1 MFADKFKTSKKVE
14 LAKEIK
20 IYVSKHY
27 DMNAFNKIESLC
39 NELDFA
45 RNSAISVGE
54 LDKSADSMNKAKN
67 TIVDYLRLLTAIKQR
82 MSFGNDELS
91 VKVCF
96 SWRDVLKD
104 SNYSSYHFAHEY
116 YNNLFNLAVCLVN
129 LGKSVSFKSDD
140 IEIKAAIKNF
150 NQAAWLFDKI
160 KQEASAQIPAKELMP
175 DLSSAYLTYCNNFA
189 IAQSQA
195 LIFEI
200 SGRKG
205 MSNELQA
212 QLSRGIYDFLT
223 QCLNF
228 TNEGLK
234 SYSDNLLRTYLNNR
248 RYWYFALG
256 LLKMREHQNEE
267 FKSKAIG
274 YGKMIAYTSLA
285 KDALVAGAKDMKD
298 VSKLIN
304 LEDYSNKLKEVE
316 NDITVM
322 REKNRKIYYDG
333 EPNPSTLPKIEKKMM
348 ANPVQFSEDLTSTTQ
363 YNDLLKE
370 LVPKEIKASIDQYK
384 EKILEYVSGK
394 LSSYENECKIDKFL
408 LDLGLPGN
416 LESALCQDQLSDYL
430 WKRIN
435 EVQQK
440 GGSMYLNSL
449 LSNNDSIKEETKKK
463 LNNINIIL
471 LDEENQDNQFRQMYG
486 NRWTR
491 EPSNKLNFTYLG
503 AINQI
508 AGKIEA
514 AGKCDEGIK
523 EAIKENQKYYEL
535 LGLNKAALEKKIPV
549 KVEGDQLKEVQE
561 AKDLKNA
568 LETLEKLKQENR
580 AAVENVFNNLN
591 DENVIPYFL
600 DFKRKQSSE
609 SNFMKE
615 QFEKYDKLLAEVAK
629 FDQPIAE
636 IKKAITEKNAIFLKI
651 REIKLKPKPENEKFF
666 KDLDD
671 YCTSFNEKL
680 NNIYQGNNFYNGL
693 NNKIDELYGNVSDY
707 ILSRDLEKN
716 DLLKSQKG
724 GYIGQ
729 TIDFTKQSN
738 QGSKL

>member
-67 TIVDYLRLLTAIKQR
+67 TIVDYLRLLIAIKQR
-82 MSFGNDELS
+82 MSFGNDDLS

-150 NQAAWLFDKI
+150 NQAAWIFDKI

-175 DLSSAYLTYCNNFA
+175 DLSSSYLTYCNNFA

-228 TNEGLK
+228 TNDGLK

-256 LLKMREHQNEE
+256 LLKMREHQSEE
-267 FKSKAIG
+267 FKAKAIG

-298 VSKLIN
+298 VAKLIN
-304 LEDYSNKLKEVE
+304 LEDYSNKMKEVE
-316 NDITVM
+316 NEITVM
-322 REKNRKIYYDG
+322 REKNRK
-333 EPNPSTLPKIEKKMM
+333 N
-348 ANPVQFSEDLTSTTQ
+348 
-363 YNDLLKE
+363 LL
-370 LVPKEIKASIDQYK
+370 
-384 EKILEYVSGK
+384 
-394 LSSYENECKIDKFL
+394 
-408 LDLGLPGN
+408 
-416 LESALCQDQLSDYL
+416 
-430 WKRIN
+430 
-435 EVQQK
+435 
-440 GGSMYLNSL
+440 
-449 LSNNDSIKEETKKK
+449 
-463 LNNINIIL
+463 
-471 LDEENQDNQFRQMYG
+471 
-486 NRWTR
+486 
-491 EPSNKLNFTYLG
+491 
-503 AINQI
+503 
-508 AGKIEA
+508 
-514 AGKCDEGIK
+514 
-523 EAIKENQKYYEL
+523 
-535 LGLNKAALEKKIPV
+535 
-549 KVEGDQLKEVQE
+549 
-561 AKDLKNA
+561 
-568 LETLEKLKQENR
+568 
-580 AAVENVFNNLN
+580 
-591 DENVIPYFL
+591 
-600 DFKRKQSSE
+600 
-609 SNFMKE
+609 
-615 QFEKYDKLLAEVAK
+615 
-629 FDQPIAE
+629 
-636 IKKAITEKNAIFLKI
+636 
-651 REIKLKPKPENEKFF
+651 
-666 KDLDD
+666 
-671 YCTSFNEKL
+671 
-680 NNIYQGNNFYNGL
+680 
-693 NNKIDELYGNVSDY
+693 
-707 ILSRDLEKN
+707 
-716 DLLKSQKG
+716 
-724 GYIGQ
+724 
-729 TIDFTKQSN
+729 
-738 QGSKL
+738 